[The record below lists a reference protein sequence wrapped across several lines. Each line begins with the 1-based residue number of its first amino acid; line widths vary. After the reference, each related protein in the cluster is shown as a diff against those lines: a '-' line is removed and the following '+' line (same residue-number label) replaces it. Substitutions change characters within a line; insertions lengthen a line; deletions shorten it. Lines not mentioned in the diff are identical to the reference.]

1 MTSFGLHVGNTNCC
15 LAVHKDYS
23 ANVVANDAGSR
34 VTPAGVTFSEDGEI
48 LTGLSARQ
56 FLARFPKSG
65 VRTGNKAAIGE
76 IHLHTCIFSNSNLV
90 QPSSWLIFRFICKI
104 IFSVGVT
111 GNAEAAEKL
120 AQNFH
125 VTSMGP
131 KLISADA
138 GLYYEVDKQKKVFQY
153 ISYTLQFQNI
163 SFTCSSL
170 RSSSTRTS

>member
-34 VTPAGVTFSEDGEI
+34 VTPAGVAFSEDGEV

-76 IHLHTCIFSNSNLV
+76 IHIFSNSYI
-90 QPSSWLIFRFICKI
+90 LILCAIEPI
-104 IFSVGVT
+104 TI
-111 GNAEAAEKL
+111 
-120 AQNFH
+120 
-125 VTSMGP
+125 
-131 KLISADA
+131 
-138 GLYYEVDKQKKVFQY
+138 
-153 ISYTLQFQNI
+153 NI
-163 SFTCSSL
+163 P
-170 RSSSTRTS
+170 